1 MISLASFDMQVF
13 DASFRPHPDAFY
25 YWTWNGLYLFNM
37 RMNNADIAW
46 MLLSTALVL
55 LMTPAL
61 AFFYGGLVRSKN
73 ALNTMMMSFVALGP
87 VAVVWALLGYSLA
100 FAPGN
105 PFIGSLGFAGLR
117 GVGMEAQGTI
127 PHLLFMAFQ
136 GTFAIITPAL
146 ISGAVVERMR
156 FNAYLAFIVLWVLR
170 GVCAGRAL
178 GVGRRL
184 PGLDGRARFRRR
196 RGRARQCR
204 IGGAGRGDGRSVR
217 ARITAVTRSC
227 RTTFRSRCSAPACCG
242 SAGSA
247 STPAARSRRAPP
259 RRWRS
264 RTRCSRPPPTLA
276 AWTLIDM
283 VRGGTVTAVGA
294 ATAIVVG
301 LVVVTPA
308 AGYIGPLSAIVM
320 GAIGAVPSYFA
331 LDLSRQDQAR

>member
-1 MISLASFDMQVF
+1 MRPI
-13 DASFRPHPDAFY
+13 DASFRPHPQLLLIGHGTAFTY
-25 YWTWNGLYLFNM
+25 SIS

-46 MLLSTALVL
+46 MLVSTALVL

-105 PFIGSLGFAGLR
+105 AFIGSLSFAGLR

-136 GTFAIITPAL
+136 GTFAIITPGADFRARWSSACASTPTSPSSCCGWSRCMRRSRTG
-146 ISGAVVERMR
+146 SGA
-156 FNAYLAFIVLWVLR
+156 AASW
-170 GVCAGRAL
+170 
-178 GVGRRL
+178 RRW
-184 PGLDGRARFRRR
+184 ARSISPAARWCTSTPRRR
-196 RGRARQCR
+196 RWSRRWS
-204 IGGAGRGDGRSVR
+204 SVR
-217 ARITAVTRSC
+217 ARITAVTPSF
-227 RTTFRSRCSAPACCG
+227 RTTCPSRCSAPACCG

-247 STPAARSRRAPP
+247 STPAARYRPAPP
-259 RRWRS
+259 PPS
-264 RTRCSRPPPTLA
+264 PSPTRCSRPPPTLA

-283 VRGGTVTAVGA
+283 LRGGTVTAVGA

-301 LVVVTPA
+301 LVVDHAGGRLCRPDRPRSPWARSARFRVT
-308 AGYIGPLSAIVM
+308 
-320 GAIGAVPSYFA
+320 
-331 LDLSRQDQAR
+331 SR